1 MIEEGREGQF
11 FTTGKEGI
19 EEYILSPENT
29 VEIAIDSKDQ
39 VQSATYI
46 TQGQK
51 PFTYNDITK
60 YFKCGEKYNNYV
72 RNLYNTENEYKK
84 DVLKIFEIKLKA
96 FEYAKNK
103 SVRRRTKI

>member
-1 MIEEGREGQF
+1 MKDIRCIELTKDNYKKYIDQVVELEELVSNKMIEEGREGQF

-60 YFKCGEKYNNYV
+60 YFKC
-72 RNLYNTENEYKK
+72 
-84 DVLKIFEIKLKA
+84 
-96 FEYAKNK
+96 
-103 SVRRRTKI
+103 